1 MSSYNIVMPN
11 EKVSA
16 VAIYQFIENRWHDA
30 RGKLESLDSAF
41 VHALEVQDSV
51 KDKGLWLPYDL
62 PSPSKRLPL
71 EWHELLEST
80 VDIVQHI
87 DRWTFMVERLEAA
100 TDYRESIHYID
111 TWTELGWAL
120 ADKSGGLI
128 SRTCKVYSLGRLR
141 DRYLKDID
149 KVKGNFGKTR
159 TALVHGASN
168 PLKGELG
175 VNARAA
181 TEKEYWER
189 MVVLGF
195 PGMMPYLLFSQ
206 DNPPSPLVEVTRP
219 TTNNVLVRIGA
230 ILGGLE
236 EDIQRLKNH
245 K

>member
-1 MSSYNIVMPN
+1 M
-11 EKVSA
+11 
-16 VAIYQFIENRWHDA
+16 IYGVGNQRSMNSTSEFSIDRFMENRWLDA
-30 RGKLESLDSAF
+30 KEILTELDSAF

-62 PSPSKRLPL
+62 PSPPKRLPL
-71 EWHELLEST
+71 EWHDLLEST

-87 DRWTFMVERLEAA
+87 DRWAFMVKRLEAA
-100 TDYRESIHYID
+100 TDYID

-120 ADKSGGLI
+120 ADKLGGLI

-141 DRYLKDID
+141 DRYLKDIE

-168 PLKGELG
+168 PSKGELG

-181 TEKEYWER
+181 TEEEYWER

-195 PGMMPYLLFSQ
+195 PGMMPYLLFPQ
-206 DNPPSPLVEVTRP
+206 DNPPSPLVEVARP
-219 TTNNVLVRIGA
+219 TTNNVLVRVGA

-236 EDIQRLKNH
+236 EEIQRFKNH